1 MKNAL
6 TFVSFMLI
14 CLGVLSF
21 SVNWDVAATLLLLVG
36 FGLGSYNYYSSP
48 SNSN

>member
-1 MKNAL
+1 
-6 TFVSFMLI
+6 MLI
-14 CLGVLSF
+14 CLGVLAF
-21 SVNWDVAATLLLLVG
+21 SINLDVVAVLLLLVG